1 MEGWAGTGS
10 AETPGP
16 SYGGAGL
23 GGGLQRPQGP
33 ATGGWDGECSDPRAQ
48 LQGALGGGVQ

>member
-16 SYGGAGL
+16 SYWWRGR
-23 GGGLQRPQGP
+23 GGG
-33 ATGGWDGECSDPRAQ
+33 WEGECRDPRAQ
-48 LQGALGGGVQ
+48 LPGLTASF